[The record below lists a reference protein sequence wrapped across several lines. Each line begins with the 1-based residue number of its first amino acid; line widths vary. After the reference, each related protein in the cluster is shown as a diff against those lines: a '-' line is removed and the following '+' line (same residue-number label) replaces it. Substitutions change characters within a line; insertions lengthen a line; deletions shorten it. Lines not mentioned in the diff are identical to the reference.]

1 MSLVHSGGINFIV
14 HECNACFYVKL
25 LVISCQ
31 VTRNWFAVKVAQVEN
46 LRVKF
51 VFHTQIFPLFL
62 FYQIKNFIISDT
74 MFFSNLFICLT
85 CHIVFLNSRNFVTIF
100 NHIISPTYLLSRI
113 ASLFVKLSHRFTIT
127 SQYFGSNSIV

>member
-1 MSLVHSGGINFIV
+1 MGLVHSGGINFIV

-25 LVISCQ
+25 LVTSCQ

-62 FYQIKNFIISDT
+62 FYHTFAPNTLKTDKKKRES
-74 MFFSNLFICLT
+74 
-85 CHIVFLNSRNFVTIF
+85 
-100 NHIISPTYLLSRI
+100 LS
-113 ASLFVKLSHRFTIT
+113 
-127 SQYFGSNSIV
+127 

>member
-51 VFHTQIFPLFL
+51 VFHT
-62 FYQIKNFIISDT
+62 
-74 MFFSNLFICLT
+74 
-85 CHIVFLNSRNFVTIF
+85 
-100 NHIISPTYLLSRI
+100 PTFAPNTLKTDKKKRESLS
-113 ASLFVKLSHRFTIT
+113 
-127 SQYFGSNSIV
+127 

>member
-62 FYQIKNFIISDT
+62 FYHTPTFAPNTLKTDKKKRDSQGK
-74 MFFSNLFICLT
+74 LF
-85 CHIVFLNSRNFVTIF
+85 
-100 NHIISPTYLLSRI
+100 
-113 ASLFVKLSHRFTIT
+113 LFD
-127 SQYFGSNSIV
+127 N